1 MPAASSPAPF
11 ARQCAKRNRGG
22 HRRQQQRAFHSF
34 DAPSIRR
41 PGGPVRAS
49 GIACAR
55 IRSAS
60 RPHIVP
66 NPSRPAQPLRP
77 RASAVKHPFQSAE
90 FLTTAADW
98 HQLPVDG
105 APEVAFAGRSNAGK
119 SSAINAL
126 AQRTRLA
133 FVSKTPGRTQN
144 INFFRL
150 RSGALLA
157 DLPGYG
163 YAEVPAAIRRH
174 WQHFIAR
181 YLAERVPLT
190 GLVLV
195 MDARRGDDRPR
206 PANARLVPSL
216 AAPDPYPPDQGR
228 QVHRRR
234 TATHS
239 RRRAASN
246 WRRTT
251 RRMRIESACSYFRRR
266 VSSVLTM
273 RSGRSG
279 AGLRRLRRKPR
290 CRRHKKKGP
299 DIKGSETGPEE
310 RPSVGRVTQPKGT
323 RSGRKAGDDA
333 IVCGI

>member
-1 MPAASSPAPF
+1 
-11 ARQCAKRNRGG
+11 
-22 HRRQQQRAFHSF
+22 
-34 DAPSIRR
+34 
-41 PGGPVRAS
+41 
-49 GIACAR
+49 
-55 IRSAS
+55 
-60 RPHIVP
+60 
-66 NPSRPAQPLRP
+66 
-77 RASAVKHPFQSAE
+77 VKHPFLNAE

-163 YAEVPAAIRRH
+163 YAEVPAAMRRH

-195 MDARRGDDRPR
+195 MDARRAMTDLDRQMLDWFLPSLRPTHILLTKADKFTVAEQRRSTAQRAPAGRGRFSPTARVRQFGRFTDSQRSNLSRPR
-206 PANARLVPSL
+206 VRSGET
-216 AAPDPYPPDQGR
+216 AAPPRGRRPATECSRSLRGSDDCARGCQG
-228 QVHRRR
+228 
-234 TATHS
+234 TIA
-239 RRRAASN
+239 
-246 WRRTT
+246 
-251 RRMRIESACSYFRRR
+251 
-266 VSSVLTM
+266 
-273 RSGRSG
+273 
-279 AGLRRLRRKPR
+279 
-290 CRRHKKKGP
+290 
-299 DIKGSETGPEE
+299 
-310 RPSVGRVTQPKGT
+310 GRVT
-323 RSGRKAGDDA
+323 RLRAGW
-333 IVCGI
+333 G